1 MALSVEQWH
10 KRFEEQSL
18 WTAPLRAFL
27 FSQCG
32 IEHSNEILEVGC
44 GTGAVTRSLQHDSP
58 LRLTG
63 IDLLFDRVHYA
74 ALQDT
79 SSRYSCANA
88 FQLPFPSEHFDI
100 VYCHYFFL
108 WLGDQAK
115 DALGEMLRVTRKGG
129 CILAI
134 AEPDHL
140 ARLDYPQELKELGRL
155 QTRSLARQGV
165 CVDMGRKLPGLF
177 AQVGLEDIR
186 FGQSGFQN
194 NVGSLP
200 VWFESEWITYRE
212 DLREDLSQA
221 GLDQLE
227 SIDQE
232 AWLSGKRVLT
242 IPTFYAIGIKR

>member
-1 MALSVEQWH
+1 MALTVEQWH
-10 KRFEEQSL
+10 QRFEEQSH

-32 IEHSNEILEVGC
+32 IEHSNAVLEVGC
-44 GTGAVTRSLQHDSP
+44 GTGAVTCTLSNDSQ
-58 LRLTG
+58 LHVTG
-63 IDLLFDRVHYA
+63 IDFQFDRVHYA
-74 ALQDT
+74 AAQDT
-79 SSRYSCANA
+79 SSRYACANA
-88 FQLPFPSEHFDI
+88 LELPFPSEHFDI

-115 DALGEMLRVTRKGG
+115 EALAEMSRVTRKGG
-129 CILAI
+129 AILAI

-140 ARLDYPQELKELGRL
+140 ARLDYPGELEELGRL
-155 QTRSLARQGV
+155 QTRSLVRQGA

-177 AQVGLEDIR
+177 AQAGLEDIR

-194 NVGSLP
+194 NVGTLP
-200 VWFESEWITYRE
+200 GWFGSEWTTYRE
-212 DLREDLSQA
+212 DLHEDLTPA
-221 GLDQLE
+221 DLDRLE